1 MDKSENSKDGL
12 HSHSTLHVLAYAV
25 HSTTCSVQYLSAN
38 PLSLAAGW
46 PYIYHYQHHRT
57 GMCAKSY
64 NYMYMYNC
72 TCMHTLSAHIAT
84 PIVKM
89 LNGSFQHFKDV
100 IFKYLVSKV
109 LLNTI
114 YLFTRVSKGH
124 A

>member
-1 MDKSENSKDGL
+1 
-12 HSHSTLHVLAYAV
+12 
-25 HSTTCSVQYLSAN
+25 
-38 PLSLAAGW
+38 
-46 PYIYHYQHHRT
+46 
-57 GMCAKSY
+57 MCAKSY

-72 TCMHTLSAHIAT
+72 TCTQKLSAHIAT

-89 LNGSFQHFKDV
+89 LNGSFEHCFKDV